1 VGILAGYPLEGIQ
14 VKIIGGSYSDTD
26 STEIAFLMAA
36 NEAVENALQ
45 DAAPEILEPLMSLE
59 VTVPDEY
66 LGDVVNDL
74 NSRRANILSMN
85 KENTKSVVH
94 ANTPLREMFGY
105 ATDLRSLT
113 QGRAVFTLQFAVFSK
128 CDKKIQRE
136 IIEKTRG
143 FIPECL
149 KN

>member
-1 VGILAGYPLEGIQ
+1 
-14 VKIIGGSYSDTD
+14 
-26 STEIAFLMAA
+26 MAA
-36 NEAVENALQ
+36 NEAVENALNE
-45 DAAPEILEPLMSLE
+45 AGPELLEPVMALE

-74 NSRRANILSMN
+74 NMRRANIINMS
-85 KENTKSVVH
+85 KENTKSIVH
-94 ANTPLREMFGY
+94 ADSPMREMFGY

-113 QGRAVFTLQFAVFSK
+113 QGRAVFTMQFSRFNR
-128 CDKKIQRE
+128 CNKKIQRE